1 MGILRIEP
9 LDPCADAVAAELDAA
24 PDRSEKFAAF
34 ATFGIDAA
42 RRPVPVVARNSLRS
56 MLNDLRELF
65 MRSPQQSLLL
75 RFALAKPGGI
85 IRCFLQ
91 WQAKSFAGF

>member
-9 LDPCADAVAAELDAA
+9 RDSCADDVAAELDTA
-24 PDRSEKFAAF
+24 PDRSEKFAPL

-65 MRSPQQSLLL
+65 MRSPQQSLATL
-75 RFALAKPGGI
+75 RPREAGRHYTMLFATA
-85 IRCFLQ
+85 
-91 WQAKSFAGF
+91 S